1 MKEKT
6 KREKVRVVR
15 RKAGLII
22 DPPAPRP
29 VEADHPALHFF
40 KAPSITGVPESPDN
54 DINLAFTPKT
64 VENRA
69 PVIDNRPA
77 ITALP
82 EYRSTAP
89 ANFEQS
95 PALPNNRDSAPS
107 AIPTS
112 NFYRKTNDIADRID
126 RNLTPAESKIF
137 DQLVRLSVGFNRE
150 WCQVRVTTL
159 IKRTGYRSDKTV
171 RAALNGL
178 VMKGL
183 IFRRS
188 HHNNP
193 LGDEYQI
200 APNQGTPVL
209 RYSSTAVKSTAVLE
223 SFITGHLNTILKDN
237 PDDDDS
243 PRDPLLPLTDELR
256 RAYIELTGENP
267 KSGEADRFGELAK
280 ILIDELK
287 GAAAQTE
294 SVTSPAAFLAAH
306 LRRRLG
312 TQTGNPNNP
321 KQQINRKAQDANQA
335 AKSSQTSTTS
345 EATLSALE
353 IEEHAGL
360 LAELLANGYTLDQA
374 TAQFAQGFKA
384 EDWEAIKIVALKH
397 TPPISPEAV
406 SPEAT
411 HPGEA

>member
-1 MKEKT
+1 MKEKP

-22 DPPAPRP
+22 EPPTPRP
-29 VEADHPALHFF
+29 IEADHPALHFF
-40 KAPSITGVPESPDN
+40 KANPITGVPESPEEPV
-54 DINLAFTPKT
+54 TPAIRAQST
-64 VENRA
+64 ENR
-69 PVIDNRPA
+69 VLHDTQKTE
-77 ITALP
+77 ITGLP

-89 ANFEQS
+89 NAYVQ
-95 PALPNNRDSAPS
+95 PALPAPDETPIQS

-200 APNQGTPVL
+200 APNGGTPVL
-209 RYSSTAVKSTAVLE
+209 RYCSTPVKSTAVLE

-237 PDDDDS
+237 QNDDEP

-280 ILIDELK
+280 ILIDELRD
-287 GAAAQTE
+287 AAAQTA

-312 TQTGNPNNP
+312 TQSGNA
-321 KQQINRKAQDANQA
+321 KGQANRKAQDANEA
-335 AKSSQTSTTS
+335 AKSSQVSPTND
-345 EATLSALE
+345 ANLNAQE
-353 IEEHAGL
+353 IEEHAVM

-374 TAQFAQGFKA
+374 TEQFAQGFKA
-384 EDWEAIKIVALKH
+384 DDWEAVKTAALKH
-397 TPPISPEAV
+397 TPTASL
-406 SPEAT
+406 EAT
-411 HPGEA
+411 SPKITPAK

>member
-1 MKEKT
+1 MKEKP

-22 DPPAPRP
+22 EPPAPRP
-29 VEADHPALHFF
+29 IEADHPALHFF
-40 KAPSITGVPESPDN
+40 KSSPITGVPESSENPTTPV
-54 DINLAFTPKT
+54 ITPKSL
-64 VENRA
+64 ENQV
-69 PVIDNRPA
+69 PSIIEKLG

-82 EYRSTAP
+82 EYRSTGVP
-89 ANFEQS
+89 KNEQS
-95 PALPNNRDSAPS
+95 PSLPIAKNAAPS

-200 APNQGTPVL
+200 APNEGTPVL
-209 RYSSTAVKSTAVLE
+209 RYRSTPVKNTAVLE

-237 PDDDDS
+237 QNDDEP

-312 TQTGNPNNP
+312 APSGNP
-321 KQQINRKAQDANQA
+321 KGQTNRKTQDANEA
-335 AKSSQTSTTS
+335 AKKSQIPPAN
-345 EATLSALE
+345 EANLNPQE
-353 IEEHAGL
+353 IEEHAVL
-360 LAELLANGYTLDQA
+360 LAELLANGYTLEQA
-374 TAQFAQGFKA
+374 TNQFSNGFKS
-384 EDWEAIKIVALKH
+384 EDWEAVKTAALKH
-397 TPPISPEAV
+397 TPTPSPEAA
-406 SPEAT
+406 SPET
-411 HPGEA
+411 TPEK